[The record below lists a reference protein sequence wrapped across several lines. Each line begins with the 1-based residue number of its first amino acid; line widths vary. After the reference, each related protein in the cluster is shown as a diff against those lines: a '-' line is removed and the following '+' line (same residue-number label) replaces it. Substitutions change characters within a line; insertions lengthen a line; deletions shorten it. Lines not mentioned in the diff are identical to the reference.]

1 MGGTAPVV
9 AWTAGAG
16 AGLAVVLAVAGALRR
31 RLLVVRDHLAEH
43 HHLARA
49 CSGPAA
55 ASASWWLAVALMALV
70 LGSCAA
76 QLHLRSAGLLGTL
89 ADEGAVLEV
98 VGVVR
103 SEVRPQPGRWGTGD
117 AATFRTVLAVEE
129 VAGRG
134 KEGTAAAPVA
144 VLGGPEWRGLAYG
157 TRVLA
162 TGRLAAAAGAGRP
175 PVLTSSDV
183 QVLSAPGPAD
193 RGVHLLRTGL
203 LAATEDLPP
212 DARGL
217 VPGAAFGD
225 TSRVP
230 VDLEQAMK
238 DAGLTHITAV
248 SGGHFAVL
256 SVTVLAGTALLR
268 LPRPVRAVTTAVVLG
283 AFVLLVHPEPSV
295 VRAAGMG
302 VVSLLA
308 LLLGRPGQAVAG
320 LAATVVVLVA
330 LDPWLTRSLGFL
342 LSVVATGAILLLAP
356 PLAALLDGVVPRG
369 PALVLAVPVAAQA
382 VCAPVLLLVEPAV
395 SAYAVP
401 ANVLAAPAVGPAT
414 LLGLGATLTASWCEP
429 VSDVLVQGAAGA
441 AWWIAWVA
449 RTVAGLPGARVPW
462 PGGPGGAALLAVLT
476 AVVLVAL
483 LRRPAA
489 TDPADRPTHVAG

>member
-1 MGGTAPVV
+1 M
-9 AWTAGAG
+9 
-16 AGLAVVLAVAGALRR
+16 
-31 RLLVVRDHLAEH
+31 
-43 HHLARA
+43 
-49 CSGPAA
+49 
-55 ASASWWLAVALMALV
+55 
-70 LGSCAA
+70 
-76 QLHLRSAGLLGTL
+76 
-89 ADEGAVLEV
+89 
-98 VGVVR
+98 VR

-134 KEGTAAAPVA
+134 WEGTAAAPVA

-238 DAGLTHITAV
+238 DSGLTHITAV

>member
-1 MGGTAPVV
+1 MVRA
-9 AWTAGAG
+9 AIAG
-16 AGLAVVLAVAGALRR
+16 AGLAALLALVGAVRRR
-31 RLLVVRDHLAEH
+31 RLGEHRRVAED
-43 HHLARA
+43 
-49 CSGPAA
+49 SGVPAA
-55 ASASWWLAVALMALV
+55 ATASCWLTVALVSLV
-70 LGSCAA
+70 LGSSAA
-76 QLHLRSAGLLGTL
+76 QLHVRSAGLLGTL
-89 ADEGAVLEV
+89 ADKGATVEV

-103 SEVRPQPGRWGTGD
+103 SEVRAQPGRWGTGD
-117 AATFRTVLAVEE
+117 AATLRTVLAVEA

-134 KEGTAAAPVA
+134 EEGTAASPVA
-144 VLGGPEWRGLAYG
+144 VLGGPGWRGVAYG
-157 TRVLA
+157 SRVLA
-162 TGRLAAAAGAGRP
+162 TGRLSVAPGAGRP

-183 QVLSAPGPAD
+183 QVLSAPGAAD
-193 RGVHLLRTGL
+193 RAVHLLRTEL
-203 LAATEDLPP
+203 LEATADLPP
-212 DARGL
+212 DTRGL

-230 VDLEQAMK
+230 AELEQAMK

-268 LPRPVRAVTTAVVLG
+268 LPRPVRATVTAAVLG

-308 LLLGRPGQAVAG
+308 LMLGRPGQAVAA
-320 LAATVVVLVA
+320 LAATVVALVA

-356 PLAALLDGVVPRG
+356 PLAALVDGVLPRSV
-369 PALVLAVPVAAQA
+369 ALVVAVPVAAQA
-382 VCAPVLLLVEPAV
+382 VCAPVLLLIEPAV

-414 LLGLGATLTASWCEP
+414 LLGLGATLTAPWCEP

-441 AWWIAWVA
+441 AWWIARVA
-449 RTVAGLPGARVPW
+449 RTTAGLPGARVPW
-462 PGGPGGAALLAVLT
+462 PGGPGGAALLAALT
-476 AVVLVAL
+476 AAVLAAL

-489 TDPADRPTHVAG
+489 ADPADRPTHVAG